1 MSRPTPELFD
11 VALRTLAYLARH
23 RDLGLRYE
31 PSDEPLSGMS
41 DADWAV
47 RHSTSG
53 YVFTLSRAAISWG
66 SKRQQSIALSS
77 CEAEIM
83 AASEAAKEAVFLD
96 RLHTELGFRSS
107 DEPMRLSLDNKAAI
121 DSSYNPENHARTKH
135 IERRHYFIR
144 ELVED
149 GTLVVP
155 FVRSDD
161 NLADFFTKPLR
172 ASKFF
177 PLRNKI
183 MNVRVSHAQVS

>member
-1 MSRPTPELFD
+1 
-11 VALRTLAYLARH
+11 
-23 RDLGLRYE
+23 
-31 PSDEPLSGMS
+31 MS

-96 RLHTELGFRSS
+96 RLHTELGFRVS